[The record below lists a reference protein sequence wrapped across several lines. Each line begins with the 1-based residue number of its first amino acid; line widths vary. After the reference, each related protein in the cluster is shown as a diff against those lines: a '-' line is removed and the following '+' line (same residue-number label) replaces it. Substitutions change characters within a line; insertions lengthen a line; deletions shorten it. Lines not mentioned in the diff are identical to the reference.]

1 MTRANTNIMWFC
13 SMKWLDTKSLRAS
26 DGGGDGGGGRTWSQK
41 SRFRGGRRRT
51 NHWTARSS
59 FPDVALHPGIAKLEA
74 SPVCSSRR
82 NPCPKGNM
90 RPAGCSP
97 PWTKPP
103 CQQWRPKKL
112 RKRVPSPPRDR
123 LLILNSGSNQR
134 ARDFTRETVKDN
146 ITSKAP
152 RYTPQSPTAAEG
164 SECPY

>member
-1 MTRANTNIMWFC
+1 MTRANTNIMWFY

-59 FPDVALHPGIAKLEA
+59 FPDVALHPG
-74 SPVCSSRR
+74 SRNWKR
-82 NPCPKGNM
+82 RQSARVVGT
-90 RPAGCSP
+90 PAQKETCDLWVALHPGP
-97 PWTKPP
+97 NP

-112 RKRVPSPPRDR
+112 RERVPSLPRDR

-152 RYTPQSPTAAEG
+152 RYTPPSPTAAEG
-164 SECPY
+164 SERPY